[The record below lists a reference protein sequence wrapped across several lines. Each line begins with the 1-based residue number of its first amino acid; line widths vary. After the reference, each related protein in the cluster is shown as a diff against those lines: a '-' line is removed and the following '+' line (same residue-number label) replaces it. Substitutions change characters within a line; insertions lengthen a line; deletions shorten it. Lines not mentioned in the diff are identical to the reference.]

1 MQELTASDGRMGETS
16 LRASSAPGAAVPR
29 MSTRGNFEAALLR
42 FINQILPEIHEPL
55 KVIPRVDRNTPL
67 FESGLI
73 DSLAIFHLIGFVEK
87 ATGGPV
93 PSRMVV
99 MKHFRTVE
107 AISQAFWTDRK
118 EA

>member
-1 MQELTASDGRMGETS
+1 MQDSLVSDRRMREN
-16 LRASSAPGAAVPR
+16 RAQASSAPGAVMPPITT
-29 MSTRGNFEAALLR
+29 SGQFEAALLR

-55 KVIPRVDRNTPL
+55 KSSPEVDRSTPL

-73 DSLAIFHLIGFVEK
+73 DSLAILHLIGFVEK
-87 ATGGPV
+87 ATGRPV

-107 AISQAFWTDRK
+107 AISQAFWTNC
-118 EA
+118 EEV